1 MTLDFAECDRARLTR
16 DPSYDG
22 RFFTGVRTTG
32 VYCRPVCPVRKPLS
46 RNVCF
51 FPSAAAAELAGFRPC
66 LRCRPETAPF
76 CPAWKGSR
84 ATVDRALRLIVDE
97 GALDAENSRV
107 DDLAGRLGIGAR
119 QLSRLFARH
128 LNATPIQV
136 AKTARVQRAK
146 RLLEI
151 VGACAGRRTG
161 ALSPPRRTTHRLPR
175 YTGSHRHYGSSLSA
189 PLRVAVLCRN
199 EQNGIRCVYHGWK
212 YDYLGNCV
220 DQPNLPPHRQ
230 FKEKVHAKAY
240 RAAERNGIV
249 YVYMGDAARV
259 PLLPDIAALHIPESE
274 ANISFVLR
282 NCNWLQ
288 GLEGDIDTS
297 HLNFLHYGSQTME
310 AFEPTSVAR
319 FGRHPPRSR
328 IQGRGD

>member
-97 GALDAENSRV
+97 GALDAENVRV
-107 DDLAGRLGIGAR
+107 DDLADRLGIGPR
-119 QLSRLFARH
+119 QLSRLFTRY

-146 RLLEI
+146 RLLD
-151 VGACAGRRTG
+151 VT
-161 ALSPPRRTTHRLPR
+161 
-175 YTGSHRHYGSSLSA
+175 
-189 PLRVAVLCRN
+189 
-199 EQNGIRCVYHGWK
+199 
-212 YDYLGNCV
+212 
-220 DQPNLPPHRQ
+220 NLPMTEVALQAGFRSLRRFNAVFVEVYKRSPTKVRQ
-230 FKEKVHAKAY
+230 FARANGWGPQAAY
-240 RAAERNGIV
+240 
-249 YVYMGDAARV
+249 ARGV
-259 PLLPDIAALHIPESE
+259 T
-274 ANISFVLR
+274 
-282 NCNWLQ
+282 Q
-288 GLEGDIDTS
+288 
-297 HLNFLHYGSQTME
+297 
-310 AFEPTSVAR
+310 AR
-319 FGRHPPRSR
+319 FG
-328 IQGRGD
+328 